1 MYIYAACRVAVAH
14 VSPNRPS
21 DPDEF
26 AELRRLHDAADVMR
40 RLARRFIA
48 VDLGVS
54 DSSFQP

>member
-1 MYIYAACRVAVAH
+1 VAVAH